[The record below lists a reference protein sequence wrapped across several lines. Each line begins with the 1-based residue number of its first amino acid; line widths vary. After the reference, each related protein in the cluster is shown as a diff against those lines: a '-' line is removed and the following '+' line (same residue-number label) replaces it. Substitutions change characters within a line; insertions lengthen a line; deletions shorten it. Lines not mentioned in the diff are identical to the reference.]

1 MCSTSGSKASCSSA
15 HFLPPL
21 GRSNSGSPLGGLAL
35 ACLGGLLLGALHGW
49 FAIVQRADQIVSGI
63 AIVILGLGL
72 SSFLFR
78 LTMGTAPSVLP
89 AFRALDLGAL
99 STLPLIGPVL
109 FGQNLLA
116 YLTVLFAIILWFVL
130 SRTPLGLA
138 IRACG
143 ENPEAA
149 EAAGIK
155 VNTIRFGCV
164 LFSGAMA
171 GIGGAY
177 LAIAQINSFVEN
189 MVVGRGFIA
198 IACVVFGRWH
208 PLGALAAALG
218 FGITEAAQIR
228 LQTCICKRPINSCHA
243 AVPARHR
250 RARVHGA
257 QRGAAARARSRLR
270 QRPDAVTP
278 GPKCA
283 VVNGDEL
290 RVSDLMLAFAACSNE
305 QPKRSFRRARCVLE
319 PACSRWPV
327 ELSGISQQ

>member
-1 MCSTSGSKASCSSA
+1 MDALLIAGLLAAGIRLAMSIAITALGEVVGQRSGVLNVGVEGIMLFGA
-15 HFLPPL
+15 FLAAL
-21 GRSNSGSPLGGLAL
+21 GAVKSGSPWGGLAL

-78 LTMGTAPSVLP
+78 LTMGTAPSALP
-89 AFRALDLGAL
+89 AFRAIDFGPL
-99 STLPLIGPVL
+99 STVPLIGPVL

-116 YLTVLFAIILWFVL
+116 YLTIVVALLLWFVL

-149 EAAGIK
+149 EADGIN
-155 VNTIRFGCV
+155 VNNVRFGCV

-189 MVVGRGFIA
+189 MVAGRGFIA

-208 PLGALAAALG
+208 PLGTLAAALG

-228 LQTCICKRPINSCHA
+228 LQTWYPQVPYQVFVILPYLLAIA
-243 AVPARHR
+243 ALVFM
-250 RARVHGA
+250 
-257 QRGAAARARSRLR
+257 ARSAALPRALGR
-270 QRPDAVTP
+270 AF
-278 GPKCA
+278 
-283 VVNGDEL
+283 N
-290 RVSDLMLAFAACSNE
+290 SD
-305 QPKRSFRRARCVLE
+305 RS
-319 PACSRWPV
+319 P
-327 ELSGISQQ
+327 

>member
-1 MCSTSGSKASCSSA
+1 MDALLIAGLLAAGIRLAMSIAIAALGEVVGQRSGVLNVGVEGIMLFGA
-15 HFLPPL
+15 FLAAL
-21 GRSNSGSPLGGLAL
+21 GAVELGSPWGGLAL

-228 LQTCICKRPINSCHA
+228 LQTWYPQ
-243 AVPARHR
+243 VPYQFFVMLPYLLAIV
-250 RARVHGA
+250 ALVFM
-257 QRGAAARARSRLR
+257 ARSAALPRALGR
-270 QRPDAVTP
+270 AF
-278 GPKCA
+278 
-283 VVNGDEL
+283 
-290 RVSDLMLAFAACSNE
+290 VSDRT
-305 QPKRSFRRARCVLE
+305 Q
-319 PACSRWPV
+319 
-327 ELSGISQQ
+327 

>member
-1 MCSTSGSKASCSSA
+1 MDALLIAGLLAAGIRLAMSIAIAALGEVVGQRSGVLNVGIEGIMLLGS
-15 HFLPPL
+15 FLAAL
-21 GRSNSGSPLGGLAL
+21 GAVKSGSPWGGLAL
-35 ACLGGLLLGALHGW
+35 AGLGGLLLGALHGW

-78 LTMGTAPSVLP
+78 LTMGTAPSALP
-89 AFRALDLGAL
+89 AFRAIDFGPL
-99 STLPLIGPVL
+99 STVPLIGPVL

-116 YLTVLFAIILWFVL
+116 YLIIVVALLLWFVL

-149 EAAGIK
+149 EADGIN
-155 VNTIRFGCV
+155 VNNVRFGCV

-189 MVVGRGFIA
+189 MVAGRGFIA

-208 PLGALAAALG
+208 PLGTLAAALG

-228 LQTCICKRPINSCHA
+228 LQTWYPQVPYQVFVILPYLLAIA
-243 AVPARHR
+243 ALVFM
-250 RARVHGA
+250 
-257 QRGAAARARSRLR
+257 ARSAALPRALGR
-270 QRPDAVTP
+270 AF
-278 GPKCA
+278 
-283 VVNGDEL
+283 N
-290 RVSDLMLAFAACSNE
+290 SD
-305 QPKRSFRRARCVLE
+305 RS
-319 PACSRWPV
+319 P
-327 ELSGISQQ
+327 

>member
-1 MCSTSGSKASCSSA
+1 MDALLIAGLLAAGIRLAMSIAITALGEVVGQRSGVLNVGVEGIMLFGA
-15 HFLPPL
+15 FLAAL
-21 GRSNSGSPLGGLAL
+21 GAVKSGSPWGGLAL

-78 LTMGTAPSVLP
+78 LTMGTAPSALP
-89 AFRALDLGAL
+89 AFRAVDLGAL

-116 YLTVLFAIILWFVL
+116 YLTVLFAIVLWFVL

-155 VNTIRFGCV
+155 VTAVRFGCV

-208 PLGALAAALG
+208 PIGALAAALG

-228 LQTCICKRPINSCHA
+228 LQTWYPQIPYQFFVMLPYLLAIVA
-243 AVPARHR
+243 LVFM
-250 RARVHGA
+250 
-257 QRGAAARARSRLR
+257 ARSAALPRALGR
-270 QRPDAVTP
+270 AF
-278 GPKCA
+278 
-283 VVNGDEL
+283 
-290 RVSDLMLAFAACSNE
+290 VSDRTL
-305 QPKRSFRRARCVLE
+305 
-319 PACSRWPV
+319 
-327 ELSGISQQ
+327 

>member
-1 MCSTSGSKASCSSA
+1 MDALLIAGLLAAGIRLAMSIAIAALGEVVGQRSGVLNVGVEGIMLLGA
-15 HFLPPL
+15 FLAAL
-21 GRSNSGSPLGGLAL
+21 GAVKSGSPWGGLAL
-35 ACLGGLLLGALHGW
+35 AGLGGLLLGALHGW

-78 LTMGTAPSVLP
+78 LTMGTAPSALP
-89 AFRALDLGAL
+89 AFRAVDLGAL
-99 STLPLIGPVL
+99 SNLTLIGPIL

-138 IRACG
+138 IQACG

-149 EAAGIK
+149 EAAGIN
-155 VNTIRFGCV
+155 VNAVRFGCV

-228 LQTCICKRPINSCHA
+228 LQTWYPQ
-243 AVPARHR
+243 VPYQFFVMLPYLLAIV
-250 RARVHGA
+250 ALVFM
-257 QRGAAARARSRLR
+257 ARS
-270 QRPDAVTP
+270 AVLP
-278 GPKCA
+278 RALGRA
-283 VVNGDEL
+283 F
-290 RVSDLMLAFAACSNE
+290 VSDRTL
-305 QPKRSFRRARCVLE
+305 
-319 PACSRWPV
+319 
-327 ELSGISQQ
+327 

>member
-1 MCSTSGSKASCSSA
+1 MTVLLISGLLAAGIRLAMSIAIAALGEVVGQRSGVLNVGIEGIMLLGS
-15 HFLPPL
+15 FLAAL
-21 GRSNSGSPLGGLAL
+21 GAVKSGSPWGGLAL
-35 ACLGGLLLGALHGW
+35 AGLGGLLLGALHGW

-78 LTMGTAPSVLP
+78 LTMGTAPSALP
-89 AFRALDLGAL
+89 AFRAIDFGPL
-99 STLPLIGPVL
+99 STVPLIGPVL

-116 YLTVLFAIILWFVL
+116 YLTIVVALLLWFVL

-149 EAAGIK
+149 EADGIN
-155 VNTIRFGCV
+155 VNNVRFGCV

-189 MVVGRGFIA
+189 MVAGRGFIA

-208 PLGALAAALG
+208 PLGTLAAALG

-228 LQTCICKRPINSCHA
+228 LQTWYPQVPYQVFVILPYLLAIA
-243 AVPARHR
+243 ALVFM
-250 RARVHGA
+250 
-257 QRGAAARARSRLR
+257 ARSAALPRALGR
-270 QRPDAVTP
+270 AF
-278 GPKCA
+278 
-283 VVNGDEL
+283 N
-290 RVSDLMLAFAACSNE
+290 SD
-305 QPKRSFRRARCVLE
+305 RS
-319 PACSRWPV
+319 P
-327 ELSGISQQ
+327 

>member
-1 MCSTSGSKASCSSA
+1 VTVLLISGLLAAGIRLAMSIAIAALGEVVGQRSGVLNVGVEGIMLLGS
-15 HFLPPL
+15 FLAAL
-21 GRSNSGSPLGGLAL
+21 GAVKSGSPWGGLAL
-35 ACLGGLLLGALHGW
+35 AGLGGLLLGALHGW

-78 LTMGTAPSVLP
+78 LTMGTAPSALP
-89 AFRALDLGAL
+89 AFRAIDFGPL
-99 STLPLIGPVL
+99 STVPLIGPVL

-116 YLTVLFAIILWFVL
+116 FLTIVVALLLWFVL

-149 EAAGIK
+149 EADGIN
-155 VNTIRFGCV
+155 VNNVRFGCV

-189 MVVGRGFIA
+189 MVAGRGFIA

-208 PLGALAAALG
+208 PLGTLAAALG

-228 LQTCICKRPINSCHA
+228 LQTWYPQVPYQVFVILPYLLAIA
-243 AVPARHR
+243 ALVFM
-250 RARVHGA
+250 
-257 QRGAAARARSRLR
+257 ARSAALPRALGR
-270 QRPDAVTP
+270 AF
-278 GPKCA
+278 
-283 VVNGDEL
+283 N
-290 RVSDLMLAFAACSNE
+290 SD
-305 QPKRSFRRARCVLE
+305 RS
-319 PACSRWPV
+319 P
-327 ELSGISQQ
+327 

>member
-1 MCSTSGSKASCSSA
+1 VTVLLISGLLAAGIRLAMSIAIAALGEVVGQRSGVLNVGVEGIMLLGS
-15 HFLPPL
+15 FLAAL
-21 GRSNSGSPLGGLAL
+21 GAVKSGSPWGGLAL
-35 ACLGGLLLGALHGW
+35 AGLGGLLLGALHGW

-78 LTMGTAPSVLP
+78 LTMGTAPSALP
-89 AFRALDLGAL
+89 AFRAIDFGPL
-99 STLPLIGPVL
+99 STVPLIGPVL

-116 YLTVLFAIILWFVL
+116 YLTIVVALLLWFVL

-149 EAAGIK
+149 EADGIN
-155 VNTIRFGCV
+155 VNNVRFGCV

-189 MVVGRGFIA
+189 MVAGRGFIA

-208 PLGALAAALG
+208 PLGTLAAALG

-228 LQTCICKRPINSCHA
+228 LQTWYPQVPYQVFVILPYLLAIA
-243 AVPARHR
+243 ALVFM
-250 RARVHGA
+250 
-257 QRGAAARARSRLR
+257 ARSAALPRALGR
-270 QRPDAVTP
+270 AF
-278 GPKCA
+278 
-283 VVNGDEL
+283 N
-290 RVSDLMLAFAACSNE
+290 SD
-305 QPKRSFRRARCVLE
+305 RS
-319 PACSRWPV
+319 P
-327 ELSGISQQ
+327 

>member
-1 MCSTSGSKASCSSA
+1 MDALLIAGLLAAGIRLAMSIAITALGEVVGQRSGVLNIGVEGIMLFGA
-15 HFLPPL
+15 FLAAL
-21 GRSNSGSPLGGLAL
+21 GAVKSGSPWAGLAL
-35 ACLGGLLLGALHGW
+35 AGLGGLLLGALHGW

-78 LTMGTAPSVLP
+78 LTMGAAPSALP
-89 AFRALDLGAL
+89 AFRAVDLGAL
-99 STLPLIGPVL
+99 SALPLIGPVL

-116 YLTVLFAIILWFVL
+116 YLTVLFAIILWFVV

-155 VNTIRFGCV
+155 VNAVRFGCV

-228 LQTCICKRPINSCHA
+228 LQTWYPQ
-243 AVPARHR
+243 VPYQFFVMLPYLLAIV
-250 RARVHGA
+250 ALVFM
-257 QRGAAARARSRLR
+257 ARSAALPRALGR
-270 QRPDAVTP
+270 AF
-278 GPKCA
+278 
-283 VVNGDEL
+283 
-290 RVSDLMLAFAACSNE
+290 VSDRTL
-305 QPKRSFRRARCVLE
+305 
-319 PACSRWPV
+319 
-327 ELSGISQQ
+327 

>member
-1 MCSTSGSKASCSSA
+1 MDALLIAGLLAAGIRLAMSIAIAALGEVVGQRSGVLNVGVEGIMLFGA
-15 HFLPPL
+15 FLAAL
-21 GRSNSGSPLGGLAL
+21 GAVESGSPWGGLAL

-228 LQTCICKRPINSCHA
+228 LQTWYPQ
-243 AVPARHR
+243 VPYQFFVMLPYLLAIV
-250 RARVHGA
+250 ALVFM
-257 QRGAAARARSRLR
+257 ARSAALPRALGR
-270 QRPDAVTP
+270 AF
-278 GPKCA
+278 
-283 VVNGDEL
+283 
-290 RVSDLMLAFAACSNE
+290 VSDRT
-305 QPKRSFRRARCVLE
+305 Q
-319 PACSRWPV
+319 
-327 ELSGISQQ
+327 

>member
-1 MCSTSGSKASCSSA
+1 VTVLLISGLLAAGIRLAMSIAIAALGEVVGQRSGVLNVGIEGIMLLGS
-15 HFLPPL
+15 FLAAL
-21 GRSNSGSPLGGLAL
+21 GAVKSGSPWGGLAL
-35 ACLGGLLLGALHGW
+35 AGLGGLLLGALHGW

-78 LTMGTAPSVLP
+78 LTMGTAPSALP
-89 AFRALDLGAL
+89 AFRAIDFGPL
-99 STLPLIGPVL
+99 STVPLIGPVL

-116 YLTVLFAIILWFVL
+116 YLTIVVALLLWFVL

-149 EAAGIK
+149 EADGIN
-155 VNTIRFGCV
+155 VNNVRFGCV

-189 MVVGRGFIA
+189 MVAGRGFIA

-208 PLGALAAALG
+208 PLGTLAAALG

-228 LQTCICKRPINSCHA
+228 LQTWYPQVPYQVFVILPYLLAIA
-243 AVPARHR
+243 ALVFM
-250 RARVHGA
+250 
-257 QRGAAARARSRLR
+257 ARSAALPRALGR
-270 QRPDAVTP
+270 AF
-278 GPKCA
+278 
-283 VVNGDEL
+283 N
-290 RVSDLMLAFAACSNE
+290 SD
-305 QPKRSFRRARCVLE
+305 RS
-319 PACSRWPV
+319 P
-327 ELSGISQQ
+327 

>member
-1 MCSTSGSKASCSSA
+1 MDALLIAGLLAAGIRLAMSIAITALGEVVGQRSGVLNVGVEGIMLFGA
-15 HFLPPL
+15 FLAAL
-21 GRSNSGSPLGGLAL
+21 GAVKSGSPWGGLAL

-78 LTMGTAPSVLP
+78 LTMGTAPSALQ
-89 AFRALDLGAL
+89 AFRAVDLGAL

-116 YLTVLFAIILWFVL
+116 YLTVLFAIVLWFVL

-155 VNTIRFGCV
+155 VNAVRFGCV

-208 PLGALAAALG
+208 PIGALAAALG

-228 LQTCICKRPINSCHA
+228 LQTWYPQIPYQFFVMLPYLLAIVA
-243 AVPARHR
+243 LVFM
-250 RARVHGA
+250 
-257 QRGAAARARSRLR
+257 ARSAALPRALGR
-270 QRPDAVTP
+270 AF
-278 GPKCA
+278 
-283 VVNGDEL
+283 
-290 RVSDLMLAFAACSNE
+290 VSDRTL
-305 QPKRSFRRARCVLE
+305 
-319 PACSRWPV
+319 
-327 ELSGISQQ
+327 

>member
-1 MCSTSGSKASCSSA
+1 MDALLIAGLLAAGIRLAMSIAITALGEVVGQRSGVLNVGVEGIMLFGAFLAALGAVKSAS
-15 HFLPPL
+15 PW
-21 GRSNSGSPLGGLAL
+21 GGLAL
-35 ACLGGLLLGALHGW
+35 AGLGGLLLGALHGW

-78 LTMGTAPSVLP
+78 LTMGTAPSALP
-89 AFRALDLGAL
+89 AFRAVDLGAL
-99 STLPLIGPVL
+99 SALPLIGPVL

-116 YLTVLFAIILWFVL
+116 YLAVLFAIILWFVL

-155 VNTIRFGCV
+155 VNAVRFGCV
-164 LFSGAMA
+164 SFSGAMA

-228 LQTCICKRPINSCHA
+228 LQTWYPQ
-243 AVPARHR
+243 VPYQFFVMLPYLLAIV
-250 RARVHGA
+250 ALVFM
-257 QRGAAARARSRLR
+257 ARSAALPRALGR
-270 QRPDAVTP
+270 AF
-278 GPKCA
+278 
-283 VVNGDEL
+283 
-290 RVSDLMLAFAACSNE
+290 VSDRTL
-305 QPKRSFRRARCVLE
+305 
-319 PACSRWPV
+319 
-327 ELSGISQQ
+327 